1 MPLEL
6 RRITDPTD
14 PAIASFG
21 RLQDATY
28 FEPDMLIP
36 ASFIGQMLEW
46 SDSSRSNH
54 LIVLKDAG
62 RVVAGT
68 LFHYLAKPKIGFSSY
83 LAVAPAY
90 RGRGLARQLHDAR
103 AALLEEISN
112 GVCSGVLIDVVNP
125 ARLTAAEL
133 ELERSVGSDPANR
146 LQVFSSLGFKR
157 VDVRYEQPVGGAD
170 GGPVTNMDLLLCPR
184 ELASSVPTAL
194 IVAAMLE
201 FWTPWLG
208 RKTAQAAAKALE
220 TRADGDELA
229 LIALV

>member
-1 MPLEL
+1 MLLEL
-6 RRITDPTD
+6 RHITDPLD

-21 RLQDATY
+21 ALQEATY
-28 FEPDMLIP
+28 FDAEMLIP
-36 ASFIGQMLEW
+36 ASIIGQMLTW

-54 LIVLKDAG
+54 LIVIEDAG

-68 LFHYLAKPKIGFSSY
+68 LFHYLATPRIGFSSY
-83 LAVAPAY
+83 LAVAPAQ
-90 RGRGLARQLHDAR
+90 RGQGLARRLHDAR

-112 GVCSGVLIDVVNP
+112 GACQGVLIDVVNP
-125 ARLTAAEL
+125 TRLSADER
-133 ELERSVGSDPANR
+133 ELERGVGSDPVNR

-157 VDVRYEQPVGGAD
+157 VDVRYEQPVGGED
-170 GGPVTNMDLLLCPR
+170 GGPVTNMDLLFCPR
-184 ELASSVPTAL
+184 DAVDGVPTAL

-208 RKTAQAAAKALE
+208 VKTAQAAAKALE
-220 TRADGDELA
+220 TRAGGGELA

>member
-54 LIVLKDAG
+54 LIVLEDAG

-83 LAVAPAY
+83 LAVAPAQ
-90 RGRGLARQLHDAR
+90 RGQGLARRLHDAR

-125 ARLTAAEL
+125 SRLTAHEL
-133 ELERSVGSDPANR
+133 ELERGVGSDPVNR
-146 LQVFSSLGFKR
+146 LRVFSSLGFKR
-157 VDVRYEQPVGGAD
+157 VGIVYEQPVGGEG
-170 GGPVTNMDLLLCPR
+170 GGPVTNMDLLLRPR
-184 ELASSVPTAL
+184 EPVESVSTAL

-220 TRADGDELA
+220 ARAVGAELR
-229 LIALV
+229 LITLS

>member
-6 RRITDPTD
+6 RRIVNPTD

-21 RLQDATY
+21 KLQEATY
-28 FEPDMLIP
+28 FEPEMLIP
-36 ASFIGQMLEW
+36 ASFIGQMLQW

-54 LIVLKDAG
+54 LIVLEDAG

-83 LAVAPAY
+83 LAVAADR
-90 RGRGLARQLHDAR
+90 RGQGLARRLHDAR
-103 AALLEEISN
+103 AALLEEISD
-112 GVCSGVLIDVVNP
+112 GSCQGVLIDVVNP
-125 ARLTAAEL
+125 SRLSADEL
-133 ELERSVGSDPANR
+133 ELERSVGSDPVNR

-157 VDVRYEQPVGGAD
+157 VGIAYEQPVGGEN

-184 ELASSVPTAL
+184 ESADSVPTAL

-208 RKTAQAAAKALE
+208 LKTAQAAAKALE
-220 TRADGDELA
+220 ARAGGGELA
-229 LIALV
+229 LLTLF

>member
-6 RRITDPTD
+6 RRITDPLD

-21 RLQDATY
+21 ALQEATY
-28 FEPDMLIP
+28 FDAEMLIP
-36 ASFIGQMLEW
+36 ASIIGQMLTW

-54 LIVLKDAG
+54 LIVLEDAG

-83 LAVAPAY
+83 LAVAPSL
-90 RGRGLARQLHDAR
+90 RGQGLARRLHDAR
-103 AALLEEISN
+103 AALLEEVSS
-112 GVCSGVLIDVVNP
+112 GACSGVLIDVVNP
-125 ARLTAAEL
+125 ARLSADEL
-133 ELERSVGSDPANR
+133 ELERSVGSDPVNR

-157 VDVRYEQPVGGAD
+157 VNVRYEQPVGGED

-184 ELASSVPTAL
+184 EPADTVPTAL

-208 RKTAQAAAKALE
+208 RKTARAAAKALE
-220 TRADGDELA
+220 ARAGGGELA
-229 LIALV
+229 LLPLV

>member
-28 FEPDMLIP
+28 FEPEMLIP
-36 ASFIGQMLEW
+36 ASFIGQMLGW

-54 LIVLKDAG
+54 LIVLEDAG

-83 LAVAPAY
+83 LAVAPAQ
-90 RGRGLARQLHDAR
+90 RGQGLARWLHDAR
-103 AALLEEISN
+103 AALLEDVST
-112 GVCSGVLIDVVNP
+112 GSYSGVLIDVVNP

-133 ELERSVGSDPANR
+133 ELERGVGSDPANR

-157 VDVRYEQPVGGAD
+157 VDIRYEQPVGGEG
-170 GGPVTNMDLLLCPR
+170 GGPVTNMDLLFCPR
-184 ELASSVPTAL
+184 EPADSVPTAL
-194 IVAAMLE
+194 IVAAMLQ

-208 RKTAQAAAKALE
+208 LQTARGAARSLE
-220 TRADGDELA
+220 ARAGRQELS